1 MDPSVLVP
9 LAGSASTVPWD
20 ETVFRALNLVGKN
33 AVLDVLMVTFT
44 TLALPYIVALLAIPL
59 WAIGRRA
66 MAVDFLVLLVIVILV
81 TEAIKYAVDRSRPC
95 DALPNVNLLYPGA
108 CAAEGDPSFPSGHA
122 SRIFAV
128 ATFLALAFTWRVK
141 IPAFVVAVGVGV
153 SRIYLG
159 VHWPTDVIGGALLGG
174 VLALL
179 FALLVSRP
187 NGYTR
192 LRDRVVAAV
201 ARVLPSRKTA

>member
-1 MDPSVLVP
+1 MDPAVVVP
-9 LAGSASTVPWD
+9 FASAATAVPWD
-20 ETVFRALNLVGKN
+20 EAVFRALNLVGQN
-33 AVLDVLMVTFT
+33 AILDVLMVGFT
-44 TLALPYIVALLAIPL
+44 TLALPYIIALVAIPL
-59 WAIGRRA
+59 WAIGRKA
-66 MAVDFLVLLVIVILV
+66 MAVDVLVLVVVVILV
-81 TEAIKYAVDRSRPC
+81 TEGIKYAVDRSRPC
-95 DALPNVNLLYPGA
+95 DVLPNVNLLYPGA

-128 ATFLALAFTWRVK
+128 ATFLSLAFTWRVK
-141 IPAFVVAVGVGV
+141 VPAFVVAVGAGI
-153 SRIYLG
+153 SRVYLG

-192 LRDRVVAAV
+192 LRDRVVMAG
-201 ARVLPSRKTA
+201 ARVLPSRRTA